1 LNPDAVNA
9 WLSILRDVVITM
21 VAAFML
27 IYETVVKATPN
38 PYIIGA
44 GLTLLGVPPAIRLD
58 RLRRKNG
65 NGHSPIKVATVP
77 PPPPDDEDT
86 YDGPGGYF
94 RA

>member
-9 WLSILRDVVITM
+9 WLTILRDIVITL

-27 IYETVVKATPN
+27 IYDTVVKTTPN
-38 PYIIGA
+38 PYIIGG
-44 GLTLLGVPPAIRLD
+44 GLTLLGVPPALRLD
-58 RLRRKNG
+58 RLRRTKNG
-65 NGHSPIKVATVP
+65 DSNPHP
-77 PPPPDDEDT
+77 PEDRDP

>member
-1 LNPDAVNA
+1 LNPDVVNA

-27 IYETVVKATPN
+27 IYETVVKTTPN

-58 RLRRKNG
+58 RIRRIKNG
-65 NGHSPIKVATVP
+65 TAKPATSPP
-77 PPPPDDEDT
+77 LDDDT